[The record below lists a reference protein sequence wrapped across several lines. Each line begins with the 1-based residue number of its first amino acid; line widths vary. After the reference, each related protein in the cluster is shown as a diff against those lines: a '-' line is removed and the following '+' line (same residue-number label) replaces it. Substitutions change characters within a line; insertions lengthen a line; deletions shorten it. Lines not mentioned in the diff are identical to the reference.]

1 MKNDP
6 TYYVDLVTR
15 YFSGES
21 TSDEMVVL
29 LEWIKSSPENQK
41 LFEEYQKTFFALDES
56 RINAEINVDEEWEK
70 IKPLINSTTVH
81 KETKHAPVIPLH
93 AERTTHRN
101 FLYYAIRIAA
111 IFIVIASISFI
122 VYYYLNQSQ
131 EKILVAQTE
140 SIESKL
146 PDGTSVALNAGSTL
160 QYPEKFKGD
169 KRTVSLKGEAYF
181 NVKHDDTKPFI
192 IEANNIRIK
201 DIGTSF
207 YINTNSSEAQG
218 EVILTSGKVAVY
230 YKDKPD
236 AITILEPG
244 EKAVFSKSG
253 EEITKSKND
262 EVNYMAF
269 KTKDLAFSNTTL
281 SDVVK
286 TLNKVYHSNIKLKNN
301 DIANY
306 TLSGNYSKLS
316 LDSILKI
323 IQEALPV
330 SINKS
335 SGNLIEISGNEFKK

>member
-6 TYYVDLVTR
+6 TYYVDLITR
-15 YFSGES
+15 YFSGEA
-21 TSDEMVVL
+21 TSEEMVVL
-29 LEWIKSSPENQK
+29 SEWIKSSPENQK
-41 LFEEYQKTFFALDES
+41 HFEEYQKTFIALDES
-56 RINAEINVDEEWEK
+56 RINAEIDVDEEWEK
-70 IKPLINSTTVH
+70 FKPLINSATIRN
-81 KETKHAPVIPLH
+81 ETKNVPVIPLH
-93 AERTTHRN
+93 IERTIHRN
-101 FLYYAIRIAA
+101 FLYHAVRIAA

-140 SIESKL
+140 NIESKL
-146 PDGTSVALNAGSTL
+146 PDGTAVTLNVGSTL

-169 KRTVSLKGEAYF
+169 KRTVTLKGEAYF
-181 NVKHDDTKPFI
+181 DVKHDDDKPFV

-207 YINTNSSEAQG
+207 YINTNSSDAQG

-230 YKDKPD
+230 YKDSPD
-236 AITILEPG
+236 KVTILEPG
-244 EKAVFSKSG
+244 EKALFSKTG
-253 EEITKSKND
+253 EEITKIKND

-286 TLNKVYHSNIKLKNN
+286 TLNNVYHSNIKIKNTKV
-301 DIANY
+301 ANY

-335 SGNLIEISGNEFKK
+335 SGNLIEISGNGCKK